1 MYVGELGPS
10 LPVSA
15 GVPNL
20 GARVGIYTVHN
31 RRLARLGDALPGT
44 EPGRFVAPHTIA
56 VDSRG
61 DVYVGEVSWT
71 MYGRQLDPP
80 REVRSFQKL
89 RRVPG

>member
-1 MYVGELGPS
+1 M
-10 LPVSA
+10 
-15 GVPNL
+15 GV
-20 GARVGIYTVHN
+20 YTLRN
-31 RRLARLGDALPGT
+31 QRLARLGDRLPGT
-44 EPGRFVAPHTIA
+44 EPGRFVAPHSIA

-89 RRVPG
+89 ARASGETGPAT